1 MSVVLLG
8 STSGSVTLQEPAIAG
23 STVITLPA
31 TSGTMASIAT
41 VNNNGVVYANS
52 SGQPTTTS
60 TFVFDGTN
68 VGIGYTSMNTTIAV
82 NGNAL
87 FGTGTWPTNDFGRSG
102 SRFLNTSSTEDGIL
116 ASVNMQSGVGASRG
130 GYLYLGARATTGVD
144 GATFATI
151 GGIRENATSGNYASA
166 LTFNTSTSAGV
177 TTERARFNSTG
188 ALVLAGG
195 STSANGVG
203 ITFPATQSASTD
215 ANTLDDYE
223 EGSWTPSFTSD
234 GGTTG
239 TQTNTSVWGRY
250 IKIGRQVTVWFKWN
264 GTLSGYTGTL
274 QISGLPFSVGTS
286 TDAYQY
292 GGNFYSVSSTAT
304 ASNGVNFLFF
314 AYSGSLYPVYTTGQ
328 SGAYLF
334 TGSSQINGLTEFYG
348 SHTYYALA

>member
-1 MSVVLLG
+1 VSTNTAVGASALAANTSGAFNNAFGTSALASNTTASANNAFGWLALTGNTTGASNSSFGHAALTTNSTGSYNSAFGQGALQLSTTSSNNTAVGYQAGYTNTTGTINAYFGAYAGYVATGSYNTFIGTSCGEAVTTGSKNTIIGRFNGNQNGLDMRTINNVVVLSDG
-8 STSGSVTLQEPAIAG
+8 DGTLIMNAQKD
-23 STVITLPA
+23 
-31 TSGTMASIAT
+31 ASIALQGAIT
-41 VNNNGVVYANS
+41 KA
-52 SGQPTTTS
+52 
-60 TFVFDGTN
+60 
-68 VGIGYTSMNTTIAV
+68 GI
-82 NGNAL
+82 
-87 FGTGTWPTNDFGRSG
+87 
-102 SRFLNTSSTEDGIL
+102 
-116 ASVNMQSGVGASRG
+116 
-130 GYLYLGARATTGVD
+130 
-144 GATFATI
+144 
-151 GGIRENATSGNYASA
+151 
-166 LTFNTSTSAGV
+166 
-177 TTERARFNSTG
+177 
-188 ALVLAGG
+188 
-195 STSANGVG
+195 G

-223 EGSWTPSFTSD
+223 EGNWTPAFVSD